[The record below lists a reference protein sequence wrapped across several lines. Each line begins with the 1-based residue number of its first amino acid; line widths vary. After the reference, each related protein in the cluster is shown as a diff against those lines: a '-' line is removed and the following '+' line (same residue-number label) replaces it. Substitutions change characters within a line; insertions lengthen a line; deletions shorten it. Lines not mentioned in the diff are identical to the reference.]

1 MLNFWNKFSF
11 FLGEEK
17 HDMIISVEVKTNE
30 RSVGNKK
37 QETKKKEKGLL
48 VHAYN
53 PNYSG
58 GRSRRIKSS
67 KPD

>member
-37 QETKKKEKGLL
+37 QETKKKRE
-48 VHAYN
+48 
-53 PNYSG
+53 
-58 GRSRRIKSS
+58 RIVGACL
-67 KPD
+67 